1 MRNRV
6 SLINKLK
13 GVPPSESKIGMK
25 SNHNW
30 KNQTQF
36 SDFVGGTRVN
46 TRPASVE
53 KVHPNQLNEGTSIG
67 APSMDG
73 LSVS

>member
-1 MRNRV
+1 MKEAKLPLAGINISSHRSIERPETTDPIRNRV

-30 KNQTQF
+30 KN
-36 SDFVGGTRVN
+36 
-46 TRPASVE
+46 
-53 KVHPNQLNEGTSIG
+53 
-67 APSMDG
+67 
-73 LSVS
+73 